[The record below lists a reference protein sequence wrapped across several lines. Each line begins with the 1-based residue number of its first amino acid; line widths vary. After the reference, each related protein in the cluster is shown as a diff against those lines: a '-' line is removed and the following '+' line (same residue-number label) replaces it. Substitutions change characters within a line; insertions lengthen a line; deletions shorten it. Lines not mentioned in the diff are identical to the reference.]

1 MLDARPSTLLEIL
14 LSEILSPSAALGIN
28 LVEGMLVKEI
38 FKNEDLV
45 SRIDLRGSRI
55 EDRGSILSD
64 VWCLWSVPPL
74 IRWRLPAAGRDPPK
88 SQWRGSGKD

>member
-45 SRIDLRGSRI
+45 SGIEDLVSRIDLRASRI
-55 EDRGSILSD
+55 EDLGSIF
-64 VWCLWSVPPL
+64 VCCF
-74 IRWRLPAAGRDPPK
+74 
-88 SQWRGSGKD
+88 